1 LTHESA
7 DSIPVDDV
15 LQKRDEEHEESK
27 HESVDDEV
35 IEGFLASD
43 RTTPDSEDSQL
54 GEGVV
59 DAVRDAV
66 REEIPGEK
74 QLRRWIRRELRLSIG
89 EEPFGELGIGQ
100 GKLQGPPTPLEPA
113 PGERIPVIPGPGT
126 SAQGVKKESQRTMD
140 TMGATKSDLRQL
152 IREEGPKQGLS
163 AAIFLS
169 GVGLIVAGIA
179 LSNWMLIVFGPVYW
193 LASLILART

>member
-1 LTHESA
+1 
-7 DSIPVDDV
+7 
-15 LQKRDEEHEESK
+15 
-27 HESVDDEV
+27 
-35 IEGFLASD
+35 
-43 RTTPDSEDSQL
+43 
-54 GEGVV
+54 
-59 DAVRDAV
+59 
-66 REEIPGEK
+66 
-74 QLRRWIRRELRLSIG
+74 
-89 EEPFGELGIGQ
+89 
-100 GKLQGPPTPLEPA
+100 
-113 PGERIPVIPGPGT
+113 
-126 SAQGVKKESQRTMD
+126 MD